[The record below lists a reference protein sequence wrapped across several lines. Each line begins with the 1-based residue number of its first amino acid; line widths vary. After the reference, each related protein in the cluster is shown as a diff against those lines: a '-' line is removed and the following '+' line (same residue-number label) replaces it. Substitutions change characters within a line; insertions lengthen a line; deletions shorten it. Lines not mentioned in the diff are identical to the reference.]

1 MVGYVHEGVDM
12 AENAETLEID
22 LNAAVKELRI
32 SLEEDRKIDAP
43 QIVHEYARIAAHHN
57 LTLAQYKER
66 VALRFCDGVRETE
79 VNQLAHGPL
88 SFLFS

>member
-1 MVGYVHEGVDM
+1 M
-12 AENAETLEID
+12 AENAQTLEID

-32 SLEEDRKIDAP
+32 SIEENRKIDP
-43 QIVHEYARIAAHHN
+43 VQVVREYARIAPHHN

-66 VALRFCDGVRETE
+66 VALRYCNGLREVE
-79 VNQLAHGPL
+79 ANALANGPL